1 MMAGESPSQPLE
13 RIVIVGGGTAGWMAA
28 IYLNRYVKRL
38 NAKVILVESPT
49 IGTIGVGEATIPSIV
64 EFVRSL
70 NLDEKEFMRR
80 CSASFKLAIKFDGWT
95 GEGSSYWHAFGL
107 CGGQINGL
115 DLFHYWLKRRKEGG
129 SQLSYSDFSLQ
140 TRLCEQ
146 GKAPWPYE
154 GTSTISQ
161 LGTYAYHLDAAALAE
176 YLRELATG
184 EGVQHLFGHVQNVT
198 LDDRG
203 QIASLDIGGE
213 RTIDGDLF
221 LDATGFAGRL
231 IEKEMGDPWID
242 WGRYMLCD
250 SAVAMP
256 LPRGDEFPPYTL
268 SKAMPSGW
276 MWKIPLN
283 SRVGNGY
290 VYSSAH
296 LSMDEAIAAL
306 IAQSGLRK
314 ERAADPR
321 PIKIRVGRRTKFWAR
336 NCISIGLSSGFVEP
350 LESTGIHVIQKAVKL
365 LVKFLPDRGF
375 NEALRAAYNNEMS
388 ELYDEVRDF
397 IVLHYWLARRDE
409 PFWRDARNV
418 PLPESLRDRIALY
431 DETGRI
437 ETNKRELFPET
448 SWFYIFS
455 GNGRLPKRMIVEAEV
470 AGRAEIWQILDRIR
484 AENREFTE
492 HMPSHKSYLD
502 LLHRTPV

>member
-1 MMAGESPSQPLE
+1 MPAVDPKSQRIE

-28 IYLNRYVKRL
+28 IYLNRFIRRM
-38 NAKVILVESPT
+38 NAKVVLVESPT
-49 IGTIGVGEATIPSIV
+49 IGTIGVGEATIPSLV

-95 GEGSSYWHAFGL
+95 GEGAAYWHAFGL
-107 CGGQINGL
+107 CGPQINGL
-115 DLFHYWLKRRKEGG
+115 DFFHYWLKRRMESG
-129 SQLSYSDFSLQ
+129 SKLTYSDYSLQ
-140 TRLCEQ
+140 ARLCEQ
-146 GKAPWPYE
+146 DKSPWPYQ
-154 GTSTISQ
+154 GSSTIAQ

-176 YLRELATG
+176 YLRDIATG
-184 EGVQHLFGHVQNVT
+184 EGVQHLFGHVQDVA

-203 QIASLDIGGE
+203 NIASLDIGGG
-213 RTIDGDLF
+213 RTLAGDLF

-231 IEKEMGDPWID
+231 IEKALGDPWID
-242 WGRYMLCD
+242 WSRYMLCD

-256 LPRGDEFPPYTL
+256 LPRSDDFPPYTL

-276 MWKIPLN
+276 MWKIPLS

-296 LSMDEAIAAL
+296 LSTDEAIAAL

-321 PIKIRVGRRTKFWAR
+321 SIKIRVGRRTNFWLR
-336 NCISIGLSSGFVEP
+336 NCVSVGLASGFVEP
-350 LESTGIHVIQKAVKL
+350 LESTGIHLIQKAVKL
-365 LVKFLPDRGF
+365 LIKYLPDRGF
-375 NEALRAAYNNEMS
+375 SGALRGAYNGEMS
-388 ELYDEVRDF
+388 DLYDEVRDF
-397 IVLHYWLARRDE
+397 IVLHYWLAQRDE

-418 PLPESLRDRIALY
+418 PLPDTLREKIALY

-437 ETNKRELFPET
+437 ETSKRQLFTET
-448 SWFYIFS
+448 SYFFIFT
-455 GNGRLPKRMIVEAEV
+455 GNGRFPKRMIVEADVASRGEV
-470 AGRAEIWQILDRIR
+470 WQILDRVR
-484 AENREFTE
+484 AENRDFADR
-492 HMPSHKSYLD
+492 MPGHKSYLD
-502 LLHRTPV
+502 QLHRTPV